1 MAFPTLSG
9 AQLAGGNP
17 SAGYRTENDFY
28 ATDPKAVTALF
39 NALCTYDPN
48 FQDFTPR
55 SFLEPCVGNGNIA
68 TATLDYFTHSLK
80 NSLDARNVFIDL
92 VDRGYPNTKVQ
103 DFLLYE
109 PMAFMAKTK
118 YDLIVFNPPYSLAQE
133 FTEKC
138 LEHLAPNGDLAFF
151 LKIQFWEGDK
161 RQQFLIEHPP
171 KFCFP
176 FAKRMPTWN
185 NGQPTDEHGNRWAT
199 TMCHAWFGWTPD
211 NKESSRTVPI

>member
-1 MAFPTLSG
+1 MEFPTLSG

-28 ATDPKAVTALF
+28 ATDPKAVAALF
-39 NALCTYDPN
+39 NALCTYDPD

-92 VDRGYPNTKVQ
+92 VDRGYPNTRVQ

-109 PMAFMAKTK
+109 PLAIMAKTK
-118 YDLIVFNPPYSLAQE
+118 YDLIVSNPPYSLAQE
-133 FTEKC
+133 FTEKM
-138 LEHLAPNGDLAFF
+138 LEAPGTERLPGVLPQNPILGR
-151 LKIQFWEGDK
+151 
-161 RQQFLIEHPP
+161 RQ
-171 KFCFP
+171 
-176 FAKRMPTWN
+176 
-185 NGQPTDEHGNRWAT
+185 AT
-199 TMCHAWFGWTPD
+199 A
-211 NKESSRTVPI
+211 VPY